1 VSDRRLSLVGRLC
14 LALLLPG
21 LLASAGRAPAF
32 ERTEQREACERSDPQ
47 RRPLFGDLHVHT
59 RYSFDSY
66 ISSQRNDPW
75 DAYRYAKGETIWLPD
90 EDGEPT
96 LEARIQ
102 RPLDF
107 AAVTDHAEFLGQ
119 IDVCTN
125 EAGRLGYW
133 WPHCVMTRASHY
145 WTQLLA
151 ASWWV
156 SLGVSSADESA
167 KSFAC
172 TLSDCDAASAA
183 TWQRI
188 QQAAEDHYDRSA
200 ACGFTT
206 FVGYEYTDAPD
217 SFNMHRN
224 VIFRNASVT
233 PRAISTYETGS
244 GNVPRLWQLLREQCL
259 EPGRGCDVLAIPH
272 NPNLAGGLMFR
283 TPQTPSEARDRPAFE
298 PLVELVQHK
307 AASECR
313 FDRLAGRGVGT
324 EDELCDFEQV
334 VADNLSML
342 GSVHGEVMAET
353 AAPVPI
359 DVFARRNMVRNVL
372 KDGLA
377 IEREQGVNPFVM
389 GFIGSTDT
397 HSATP
402 GAAEEDNY
410 TGHLGRRDA
419 GYRNVQDH
427 FFSNPGGHAVV
438 WAEENSRDAIFAAM
452 RRRETYA
459 TSGTRPVVRFFAGAD
474 LPADLCG
481 SPSMIERAYQHGT
494 PMGGRLTN
502 APDGRSPRFLVSAL
516 KDPGLPGHPGAD
528 LQRVQIVK
536 GWLDAAG
543 ETHER
548 VFEVAGDPDNGAAVD
563 PQTCAPTGPGAAALC
578 AVWQDPAFD
587 PAQSA
592 FYYVRVL
599 ENPTCRWSTLQ
610 CQAAGVNPF
619 GADCAE
625 RAAAETARAHER
637 GAQGDVYGKCC
648 IDPETEPFYTPLI
661 QERAWTSPIWLTPAP

>member
-1 VSDRRLSLVGRLC
+1 MSDRRLSLVGRLC

-272 NPNLAGGLMFR
+272 NPNLAGG
-283 TPQTPSEARDRPAFE
+283 
-298 PLVELVQHK
+298 
-307 AASECR
+307 
-313 FDRLAGRGVGT
+313 
-324 EDELCDFEQV
+324 
-334 VADNLSML
+334 
-342 GSVHGEVMAET
+342 
-353 AAPVPI
+353 
-359 DVFARRNMVRNVL
+359 
-372 KDGLA
+372 
-377 IEREQGVNPFVM
+377 
-389 GFIGSTDT
+389 
-397 HSATP
+397 
-402 GAAEEDNY
+402 
-410 TGHLGRRDA
+410 
-419 GYRNVQDH
+419 
-427 FFSNPGGHAVV
+427 
-438 WAEENSRDAIFAAM
+438 
-452 RRRETYA
+452 
-459 TSGTRPVVRFFAGAD
+459 
-474 LPADLCG
+474 
-481 SPSMIERAYQHGT
+481 
-494 PMGGRLTN
+494 
-502 APDGRSPRFLVSAL
+502 
-516 KDPGLPGHPGAD
+516 
-528 LQRVQIVK
+528 
-536 GWLDAAG
+536 
-543 ETHER
+543 
-548 VFEVAGDPDNGAAVD
+548 
-563 PQTCAPTGPGAAALC
+563 
-578 AVWQDPAFD
+578 
-587 PAQSA
+587 
-592 FYYVRVL
+592 
-599 ENPTCRWSTLQ
+599 
-610 CQAAGVNPF
+610 
-619 GADCAE
+619 
-625 RAAAETARAHER
+625 
-637 GAQGDVYGKCC
+637 
-648 IDPETEPFYTPLI
+648 
-661 QERAWTSPIWLTPAP
+661 